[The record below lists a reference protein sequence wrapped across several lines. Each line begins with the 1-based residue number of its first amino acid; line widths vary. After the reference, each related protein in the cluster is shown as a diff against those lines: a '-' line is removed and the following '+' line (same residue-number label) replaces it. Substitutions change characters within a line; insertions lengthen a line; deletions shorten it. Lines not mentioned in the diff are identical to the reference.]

1 MTSTDPAPLMNLLP
15 ANALTGVRV
24 GISVSNSPDL
34 ARLGLLEIHF
44 RLALGEIARCVVVS
58 GGMLSYAGRIDPTG
72 YTAFLIKELQRFHRR
87 DRPLLVTLALAE
99 HRALTQQE
107 LQECRADVGLF
118 GSIDCLDQNG
128 SVIASTADEGSRVG
142 FEPPDETLSTQA
154 LSAMRAYLAQKCD
167 ARVLLGGRRT
177 GYTGDMPGL
186 IEEAVQTIHNGKP
199 LYLAGGFG
207 GATFDIVGALGVDDG
222 TWFPTAHGQAT
233 SDQGQTNGLTQLID
247 LAKEANWDVSSN
259 GLTIEENKRLAA
271 THRPSEIAAL
281 VSLGLG
287 RKFYQSPSS
296 P

>member
-1 MTSTDPAPLMNLLP
+1 MTSAGPTPSTELLP

-24 GISVSNSPDL
+24 GISVSDSPDL

-58 GGMLSYAGRIDPTG
+58 GGMLSFAGRIDPTG

-107 LQECRADVGLF
+107 LQECRADMGLF
-118 GSIDCLDQNG
+118 GSLECLDQDG
-128 SVIASTADEGSRVG
+128 SVIASTADEGSRAG

-154 LSAMRAYLAQKCD
+154 LSAMRVYLGQKCD

-177 GYTGDMPGL
+177 GYRGEVPGL
-186 IEEAVQTIHNGKP
+186 IEEAVQTIQRGKP

-207 GATFDIVGALGVDDG
+207 GVTFDIVATLGVDDG
-222 TWFPTAHGQAT
+222 SWFPAAHGQAT
-233 SDQGQTNGLTQLID
+233 SDQGLTNGLTQLTD
-247 LAKEANWDVSSN
+247 VASRGNWDVTSN

-287 RKFYQSPSS
+287 RIFHQGAKN
-296 P
+296 

>member
-1 MTSTDPAPLMNLLP
+1 MTGTTATLPTNLLP

-24 GISVSNSPDL
+24 GISVSDSPDL

-107 LQECRADVGLF
+107 LQECRADMGLF
-118 GSIDCLDQNG
+118 GSLECLDQDG
-128 SVIASTADEGSRVG
+128 SVIASPADEGSRVG

-177 GYTGDMPGL
+177 GYRAEMPGL
-186 IEEAVQTIHNGKP
+186 IEEAAQTIQHGKP

-207 GATFDIVGALGVDDG
+207 GVTFDIVASLGVDDG
-222 TWFPTAHGQAT
+222 SWFPAAHDQAT
-233 SDQGQTNGLTQLID
+233 SDQGLTNGLTQITD
-247 LAKEANWDVSSN
+247 IAKQASWDVTSN
-259 GLTIEENKRLAA
+259 GLTLEENKRLAA

-287 RKFYQSPSS
+287 RKFHRSR
-296 P
+296 